1 MIAPETTFRISSK
14 EIAAKVIDGEA
25 IIINLA
31 TGIYYSAAEVGAYV
45 WELAEAGH
53 AFDAMTSAVTTR
65 FRAPVGVD
73 VAADLTAFLNQLVEE
88 GLLEAGPAGQVAGP
102 AMHGGSAATYSAPIL
117 NAYRDMGDMLA
128 LDPPVP
134 GLEPIPWGDP
144 ESKR

>member
-1 MIAPETTFRISSK
+1 MIGPETTFRVKSN

-31 TGIYYSAAEVGAYV
+31 TGVYYSAADVGACV
-45 WELAEAGH
+45 WELAAAGH
-53 AFDAMTSAVTTR
+53 RFDAMTAAVAAR
-65 FRAPVGVD
+65 FTVPVGVD
-73 VAADLTAFLNQLVEE
+73 VEADLTSFLNRLTEE
-88 GLLEAGPAGQVAGP
+88 ELIEVGPAGDGTAP
-102 AMHGGSAATYSAPIL
+102 AVDDGRRATYGAPTL

-144 ESKR
+144 ESKG